1 MTLNIDLLTPK
12 VDLFMALPCGPLV
25 PMCIKSGSAH
35 LFSKFLF
42 TKGRTSNGGTHELT
56 GPPAGTQ
63 TFSKRLYNV
72 YDCV

>member
-1 MTLNIDLLTPK
+1 
-12 VDLFMALPCGPLV
+12 
-25 PMCIKSGSAH
+25 
-35 LFSKFLF
+35 LF